1 VQETNESKVNVRNL
15 TRSIIIS
22 LVIINIIL
30 LLVLVTSSFW
40 ISSPET
46 LKKTQI
52 ICGSMAL
59 LVGGLILFLILKFFK
74 VVDLINYNAY
84 LLSKGKLNIS
94 DILLTKAKGLETLCI
109 AFNDMKTN
117 LLSFTELTKVNIV
130 TISDA
135 IDTVSKS
142 VESSYLGNEQI
153 ALSMGDI
160 AEKSQEQLKVLKDT
174 LESIYNV
181 DQKVNSIGK
190 VLKI

>member
-1 VQETNESKVNVRNL
+1 MQETNESKVNVRNL

-40 ISSPET
+40 NSSPET

-153 ALSMGDI
+153 ALRMGDI